1 MVKLTKRSC
10 LYDDDPVE
18 CFNDLGKLWALVGD
32 LIWSKDPSQLP
43 GSSGNMRRAE
53 INSLSSCQNCPSD
66 VTRLWPQEWFM
77 STNQGNLFAKQPRL
91 FIGQWLRCT
100 PNYVIAPRG
109 RLILHLICSSW
120 INFVESIL
128 WALGTFNLA
137 DLFSWVWHLH
147 LSSVWHLESWRGRHE
162 NIRFIQ
168 TMKNCAQ
175 SIWIDWCNFCSS
187 DRT

>member
-1 MVKLTKRSC
+1 MLQNS
-10 LYDDDPVE
+10 
-18 CFNDLGKLWALVGD
+18 FNLV
-32 LIWSKDPSQLP
+32 
-43 GSSGNMRRAE
+43 
-53 INSLSSCQNCPSD
+53 NSPLSSFFISSSVSTISSANSTCTAKTDP
-66 VTRLWPQEWFM
+66 RLTQEWFM

-91 FIGQWLRCT
+91 FIGQWLCCT

-128 WALGTFNLA
+128 WALGTFNLEQLL
-137 DLFSWVWHLH
+137 DWVWHLH
-147 LSSVWHLESWRGRHE
+147 LSWVWHLESWRGRHE

-168 TMKNCAQ
+168 TVKNCAQ
-175 SIWIDWCNFCSS
+175 SIWIDWCNFCSL